1 MGTARTAIFNWLF
14 ARQHGGSF
22 ILRIE
27 DTDQERSR
35 REFENSITHGLH
47 WLGLEWDEGPD
58 GSHGKEKGKY
68 GPYRQSERK
77 EIYKKS
83 IERLLR
89 EGRAYYCYCTK
100 EELEAERQGLL
111 AEGLPPR
118 YSGHCRE
125 QKTPPR
131 GKSPQVIRFRMPEG
145 IIEVKDLIRGTVSFD
160 MNLIGDI
167 VIAKDTHTPLYNFA
181 VAVDDEEMK
190 ISHVIRGEDHLSNT
204 PKQIVVQRALGF
216 SEPVYAHLP
225 LILSGARAKLSKRDM
240 ETSILDYK
248 ARGYLPEAMVNF
260 LALLGWHP
268 TDNKEVFTQDELLEK
283 FDIKRVQKSGAVFNE
298 EKLEWVNGEHIKSL
312 KLKELVKRIREFAK
326 EEKRTVADGAFF
338 EKIAA
343 LEQGRLTRL
352 ADFFDLADFF
362 FSLPEY
368 EASLLAWQNDT
379 PEKTQRTLKES
390 LLILQAVPQKKFL
403 CGTIEHALRELIAR
417 EGRGSVLWP
426 LRAALSGKKASPDPL
441 DIMEILGHDETVR
454 RISAAIEKLT
464 RSIK

>member
-27 DTDQERSR
+27 DTDRERSR
-35 REFENSITHGLH
+35 REFEDSITHGLR

-58 GSHGKEKGKY
+58 GNHGKEKGKY
-68 GPYRQSERK
+68 GPYRQSERV
-77 EIYKKS
+77 EIYEKS
-83 IERLLR
+83 LERLLR

-125 QKTPPR
+125 QKTPPH

-145 IIEVKDLIRGTVSFD
+145 IVEVKDLIRGTVSFD

-167 VIAKDTHTPLYNFA
+167 VIAKDIHTPLYNFA

-204 PKQIVVQRALGF
+204 PKQIVIQRALGF
-216 SEPVYAHLP
+216 LEPVYAHLP

-240 ETSILDYK
+240 ETSLLDYK

-268 TDNKEVFTQDELLEK
+268 TDNKEVFTQDELLAK
-283 FDIKRVQKSGAVFNE
+283 FNLKRVQKSGAVWSG
-298 EKLEWVNGEHIKSL
+298 EKLDWVNGEHIKSL
-312 KLKELVKRIREFAK
+312 KPKELVKRIREFAK
-326 EEKRTVADGAFF
+326 EEKRTVADSASF
-338 EKIAA
+338 EKIAT
-343 LEQGRLTRL
+343 LEQGRLARL

-368 EASLLAWQNDT
+368 EAGLLAWQNDT
-379 PEKTQRTLKES
+379 PEKTQHTLEES
-390 LLILQAVPQKKFL
+390 LSILRAIPQKKFL
-403 CGTIEHALRELIAR
+403 RDTIEHALGELIAR

-441 DIMEILGHDETVR
+441 DIMEILGHDETTR
-454 RISAAIEKLT
+454 RISSAIEKL
-464 RSIK
+464 K